1 MFIGDNLT
9 HLRIMHGYS
18 RKQLSEMLGV
28 TEQAVWQYENSY
40 TSPKMQIVNELK
52 QIFHVKSKYFY
63 TKDMITQYTTSANIN
78 VTNIAYR
85 SKVLNVISKTQAEA
99 KHVEFLDT
107 FVNYITAKVNLPT
120 LKIIKL
126 RDEVIEYLNHSEDD
140 RSTQIEKVAGL
151 ARKRLDFEQNT
162 NDNLMFLVE
171 KCGVFVFEK
180 ALGEEIDAYSLWTR
194 IQRPY
199 IILGNMKRS
208 AVRRNFDIAHEL
220 GHLLLHYRLEFT
232 NLDRKEHKVIEN
244 EANLFAGAFLLPEE
258 EFTLDMKYIVHITN
272 PDAYLDLKKKW
283 KTSLQVLG
291 YRAAHL
297 GIMEPKE
304 HRNFY
309 AAMHRKGYLKMEP
322 LDEIIPLQKPM
333 KIKTIIDFSSKKG
346 LVDIYPMIDN
356 DWKVELSFFYRMT
369 GIDPNFF
376 KKYLTNSFDYG
387 LQNVTDISQR
397 IADKEKRDISST
409 H

>member
-1 MFIGDNLT
+1 MFNGDNLT

-52 QIFHVKSKYFY
+52 RIFHVKSKYFY
-63 TKDMITQYTTSANIN
+63 TKDILTQYGTPANID
-78 VTNIAYR
+78 VMNIAYR
-85 SKVLNVISKTQAEA
+85 SKVFNVISKTQAEA

-107 FVNYITAKVNLPT
+107 FVNYITAKVSLPT

-126 RDEVIEYLNHSEDD
+126 RNEVIEYLNHSEDD
-140 RSTQIEKVAGL
+140 RTTEIEKVASL

-162 NDNLMFLVE
+162 NDNLMYLVE
-171 KCGVFVFEK
+171 KSGVFVFEK
-180 ALGEEIDAYSLWTR
+180 TIGEEIDAYSLWTR
-194 IQRPY
+194 NERPY
-199 IILGNMKRS
+199 IILGNLKRS

-232 NLDRKEHKVIEN
+232 NLDRKEHRLIEK
-244 EANLFAGAFLLPEE
+244 EADLFATAFLLPKE
-258 EFTLDMKYIVHITN
+258 EFIHDMKYVVHITH

-283 KTSLQVLG
+283 KTSIQVLG
-291 YRAAHL
+291 YRANQL
-297 GIMEPKE
+297 GIMQPKE

-309 AAMHRKGYLKMEP
+309 AAMHRKDYLKMEP
-322 LDEIIPLQKPM
+322 LDDIIPLQKPM
-333 KIKTIIDFSSKKG
+333 KVKTIIDFAAKNE
-346 LVDIYPMIDN
+346 VIDIRHMMDH
-356 DWKVELSFFYRMT
+356 DWKVEISFLYQMT
-369 GIDPNFF
+369 GIDSNFF
-376 KKYLTNSFDYG
+376 SKYLTNNLDFE

-397 IADKEKRDISST
+397 INPF
-409 H
+409 